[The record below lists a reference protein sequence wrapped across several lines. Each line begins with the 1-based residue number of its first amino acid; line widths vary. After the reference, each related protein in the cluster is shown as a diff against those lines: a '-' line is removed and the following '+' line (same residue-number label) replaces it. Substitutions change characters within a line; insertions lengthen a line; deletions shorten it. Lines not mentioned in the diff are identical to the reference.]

1 MPPHSLRQEREGTVK
16 EKKFSYHYVIV
27 IACFIM
33 MAATVG
39 ITVNTFTIISP
50 AMIADLGI
58 TATQVQLISLVSTF
72 GNMGAGLFVGRIMA
86 KFGMRKTMTVGT
98 ILMCSGF
105 ALRGAS
111 STMLTLCASNL
122 LCGLGMAE
130 ISTIPSGVLVNN
142 WFSMEKKG
150 TMSGIAFAG
159 SVFGGIVF
167 VQVANLLM
175 KTYDWRVTHYVLA
188 AICAVLMLPISMFV
202 VRARPEDQGLCPLG
216 SENAVGGG
224 SCPVVTGISGKK
236 FFKTGSFWLLAVTVF
251 VIGFTNMG
259 IQRNFAICLQNEHGH
274 SEDFA
279 AMVYSAV
286 MFIQIFGKLI
296 LGRVYDK
303 KGVKVGTIY
312 NTVLAIATVAFA
324 VVSSNPIMA
333 VCFGVIFGLL
343 GSMTTVTPPYLT
355 ALIVGRKQYAGIFGV
370 VNVFF
375 NIGVAV
381 GPVVAARIFDAT
393 GSFNSA
399 WIAFAVLSV
408 IITFTTVMSTRHAAE
423 YRSMTD

>member
-202 VRARPEDQGLCPLG
+202 IRARPEDKGLCSLG

-355 ALIVGRKQYAGIFGV
+355 ALIVGRKHYAGIFGV

>member
-1 MPPHSLRQEREGTVK
+1 
-16 EKKFSYHYVIV
+16 
-27 IACFIM
+27 M

-72 GNMGAGLFVGRIMA
+72 ANMFAGLFVGKLMA
-86 KFGMRKTMTVGT
+86 KFGMKMTMTVGT
-98 ILMCSGF
+98 ILMCGGF
-105 ALRGAS
+105 ALRGMS
-111 STMLTLCASNL
+111 STMLTLCASNFV
-122 LCGLGMAE
+122 CGLGMAE

-159 SVFGGIVF
+159 SVVGGIVF
-167 VQVANLLM
+167 VQVANVLM
-175 KTYDWRVTHYVLA
+175 QAYDWRVTHYVLA
-188 AICAVLMLPISMFV
+188 AVCAVMMLPISLFV
-202 VRARPEDQGLCPLG
+202 VRARPEMMGLRPLG
-216 SENAVGGG
+216 SENSAAAAAA
-224 SCPVVTGISGKK
+224 VTGISAKK
-236 FFKTGSFWLLAVTVF
+236 FRKTASFWLLAFTVF

-296 LGRVYDK
+296 LGAIYDK
-303 KGVKVGTIY
+303 KGVKIGTIY
-312 NTVLAIATVAFA
+312 NTVLVIATVAFA
-324 VVSSNPIMA
+324 LASNNAPMA
-333 VCFGVIFGLL
+333 VGFGVVFGLL

-355 ALIVGRKQYAGIFGV
+355 ALIVGRRNYAGIFGL

-375 NIGVAV
+375 NVGVAV
-381 GPVVAARIFDAT
+381 GAVVAARVFDAT
-393 GSFNSA
+393 GSFNGA
-399 WIAFAVLSV
+399 WIAFAVLMV
-408 IITFTTVMSTRHAAE
+408 IAGFTTVLSTKHAKE

>member
-1 MPPHSLRQEREGTVK
+1 M
-16 EKKFSYHYVIV
+16 
-27 IACFIM
+27 
-33 MAATVG
+33 
-39 ITVNTFTIISP
+39 
-50 AMIADLGI
+50 
-58 TATQVQLISLVSTF
+58 
-72 GNMGAGLFVGRIMA
+72 
-86 KFGMRKTMTVGT
+86 
-98 ILMCSGF
+98 
-105 ALRGAS
+105 
-111 STMLTLCASNL
+111 
-122 LCGLGMAE
+122 
-130 ISTIPSGVLVNN
+130 
-142 WFSMEKKG
+142 
-150 TMSGIAFAG
+150 
-159 SVFGGIVF
+159 F

-202 VRARPEDQGLCPLG
+202 VRARPEDKGLCPLG

-324 VVSSNPIMA
+324 VVSSDPIMA

-355 ALIVGRKQYAGIFGV
+355 ALIVGRKYYAGIFGV

-375 NIGVAV
+375 NVGVAV

-408 IITFTTVMSTRHAAE
+408 IITFNTVMSTRHAAE

>member
-1 MPPHSLRQEREGTVK
+1 
-16 EKKFSYHYVIV
+16 
-27 IACFIM
+27 M

-72 GNMGAGLFVGRIMA
+72 ANMFAGLFVGKLMA
-86 KFGMRKTMTVGT
+86 KFGMKMTMTVGT
-98 ILMCSGF
+98 ILMCGGF
-105 ALRGAS
+105 ALRGMS
-111 STMLTLCASNL
+111 STMLTLCASNFV
-122 LCGLGMAE
+122 CGLGMAE

-159 SVFGGIVF
+159 SVVGGIVF
-167 VQVANLLM
+167 VQVANVLM
-175 KTYDWRVTHYVLA
+175 QAYDWRVTHYVLA
-188 AICAVLMLPISMFV
+188 AVCAVMMLPISLFV
-202 VRARPEDQGLCPLG
+202 VRARPEMMGLRPLG
-216 SENAVGGG
+216 SENSAAAAAAA
-224 SCPVVTGISGKK
+224 VTGISAKK
-236 FFKTGSFWLLAVTVF
+236 FRKTASFWLLAFTVF

-296 LGRVYDK
+296 LGAVYDK
-303 KGVKVGTIY
+303 KGVKIGTIY
-312 NTVLAIATVAFA
+312 NTVLVIATVAFA
-324 VVSSNPIMA
+324 LASNNAPMA
-333 VCFGVIFGLL
+333 VGFGVVFGLL

-355 ALIVGRKQYAGIFGV
+355 ALIVGRRNYAGIFGL

-375 NIGVAV
+375 NVGVAV
-381 GPVVAARIFDAT
+381 GAVVAARVFDAT
-393 GSFNSA
+393 GSFNGA
-399 WIAFAVLSV
+399 WIDFAVLMV
-408 IITFTTVMSTRHAAE
+408 IAAFTTVLSTKHAKE

>member
-111 STMLTLCASNL
+111 STMLTLCA
-122 LCGLGMAE
+122 CYFFFVMGMSE
-130 ISTIPSGVLVNN
+130 IYTIPSGVLVNN

-286 MFIQIFGKLI
+286 MLIQIFGKLI

-355 ALIVGRKQYAGIFGV
+355 ALIVGRKYYAGIFGV

-375 NIGVAV
+375 NVGVAV

>member
-1 MPPHSLRQEREGTVK
+1 
-16 EKKFSYHYVIV
+16 
-27 IACFIM
+27 M

-58 TATQVQLISLVSTF
+58 KATQVQLISLVSTF
-72 GNMGAGLFVGRIMA
+72 ANMFAGLFVGKLMA
-86 KFGMRKTMTVGT
+86 KFGMKMTMTVGT
-98 ILMCSGF
+98 ILMCGGF
-105 ALRGAS
+105 ALRGMS
-111 STMLTLCASNL
+111 STMLTLCASNFV
-122 LCGLGMAE
+122 CGLGMAE

-159 SVFGGIVF
+159 SVVGGIVF
-167 VQVANLLM
+167 VQVANALM
-175 KTYDWRVTHYVLA
+175 QAYDWRVTHYVLA
-188 AICAVLMLPISMFV
+188 AVCAVMMLPISLFV
-202 VRARPEDQGLCPLG
+202 VRARPEMMGLRPLG
-216 SENAVGGG
+216 SENSAAAAAAA
-224 SCPVVTGISGKK
+224 VTGISAKK
-236 FFKTGSFWLLAVTVF
+236 FRKTASFWLLAFTVF

-296 LGRVYDK
+296 LGAVYDK
-303 KGVKVGTIY
+303 KGVKIGTIY
-312 NTVLAIATVAFA
+312 NTVLVIATVAFA
-324 VVSSNPIMA
+324 LASNNAPMA
-333 VCFGVIFGLL
+333 VGFGVVFGLL

-355 ALIVGRKQYAGIFGV
+355 ALIVGRRNYAGIFGL

-375 NIGVAV
+375 NVGVAV
-381 GPVVAARIFDAT
+381 GAVVAARVFDAT
-393 GSFNSA
+393 GSFNGA
-399 WIAFAVLSV
+399 WIAFAVLMV
-408 IITFTTVMSTRHAAE
+408 IAAFTTVLSTKHAKE

>member
-1 MPPHSLRQEREGTVK
+1 MK

-202 VRARPEDQGLCPLG
+202 VRARPEDKGLCPLG

-333 VCFGVIFGLL
+333 VCFGMIFGLL

-355 ALIVGRKQYAGIFGV
+355 ALIVGRKYYAVIFGV

-375 NIGVAV
+375 NVGVAV

>member
-1 MPPHSLRQEREGTVK
+1 
-16 EKKFSYHYVIV
+16 
-27 IACFIM
+27 M

-72 GNMGAGLFVGRIMA
+72 ANMFAGLFVGKLMA
-86 KFGMRKTMTVGT
+86 KFGMKMTMTVGT
-98 ILMCSGF
+98 ILMCGGF
-105 ALRGAS
+105 ALRGMS
-111 STMLTLCASNL
+111 STMLTLCASNFV
-122 LCGLGMAE
+122 CGLGMAE

-159 SVFGGIVF
+159 SVVGGIVF
-167 VQVANLLM
+167 VQVANVLM
-175 KTYDWRVTHYVLA
+175 QAYDWRVTHYVLA
-188 AICAVLMLPISMFV
+188 AVCAVLMLPISLFV
-202 VRARPEDQGLCPLG
+202 VRARPEMMGLRPLG
-216 SENAVGGG
+216 SENSAAAAAA
-224 SCPVVTGISGKK
+224 VTGISAKK
-236 FFKTGSFWLLAVTVF
+236 FRKTASFWLLAFTVF

-296 LGRVYDK
+296 LGAIYDK
-303 KGVKVGTIY
+303 KGVKIGTIY
-312 NTVLAIATVAFA
+312 NTVLVIATVAFA
-324 VVSSNPIMA
+324 LASNNAPMA
-333 VCFGVIFGLL
+333 VGFGVVFGLL

-355 ALIVGRKQYAGIFGV
+355 ALIVGRRNYAGIFGL

-375 NIGVAV
+375 NVGVAV
-381 GPVVAARIFDAT
+381 GAVVAARVFDAT
-393 GSFNSA
+393 GSFNGA
-399 WIAFAVLSV
+399 WIAFAVLMV
-408 IITFTTVMSTRHAAE
+408 IAAFTTVLSTKHAKE

>member
-286 MFIQIFGKLI
+286 MLIQIFGKLI

-355 ALIVGRKQYAGIFGV
+355 ALIVGRKYYAGIFGV

-375 NIGVAV
+375 NVGVAV

>member
-1 MPPHSLRQEREGTVK
+1 MK
-16 EKKFSYHYVIV
+16 EKKFTYHYVII

-39 ITVNTFTIISP
+39 IIVNTFTIISP

-58 TATQVQLISLVSTF
+58 SATQVQLISLVSTF
-72 GNMGAGLFVGRIMA
+72 GNMIAGLFVGRIMA
-86 KFGMRKTMTVGT
+86 KFGMRSTMTVGT
-98 ILMCSGF
+98 IMMCAGF

-122 LCGLGMAE
+122 LCGIGMAE

-159 SVFGGIVF
+159 SVVGGIVF
-167 VQVANLLM
+167 VQIANLLM
-175 KTYDWRVTHYVLA
+175 QAYDWRVTHYVLA
-188 AICAVLMLPISMFV
+188 AICAVLMLPISLFV
-202 VRARPEDQGLCPLG
+202 VRARPEEKGLCPLG
-216 SENAVGGG
+216 SENAMGGA
-224 SCPVVTGISGKK
+224 CPVVTGISGKK
-236 FFKTGSFWLLAVTVF
+236 FFRTGSFWLLAFTVF
-251 VIGFTNMG
+251 VIGFPNVR

-279 AMVYSAV
+279 TMVYSAV
-286 MFIQIFGKLI
+286 MLIQIFGKII

-303 KGVKVGTIY
+303 KGVKAGTIY
-312 NTVLAIATVAFA
+312 NTVLVIATVAFA
-324 VVSSNPIMA
+324 VTSNNPIMA
-333 VCFGVIFGLL
+333 VCFGVVFGLL

-355 ALIVGRKQYAGIFGV
+355 ALIVGRKSYAGIFGV

-375 NIGVAV
+375 NTGVAV
-381 GPVVAARIFDAT
+381 GAVVAARVFDAT
-393 GSFNSA
+393 GSFNGA
-399 WIAFAVLSV
+399 WIAFAVLMV
-408 IITFTTVMSTRHAAE
+408 IAAFTTGLSTKRAGE
-423 YRSMTD
+423 YRTMTD

>member
-1 MPPHSLRQEREGTVK
+1 
-16 EKKFSYHYVIV
+16 
-27 IACFIM
+27 M

-72 GNMGAGLFVGRIMA
+72 ANMFAGLFVGKLMA
-86 KFGMRKTMTVGT
+86 KFGMKMTMTVGT
-98 ILMCSGF
+98 ILMCGGF
-105 ALRGAS
+105 ALRGMS
-111 STMLTLCASNL
+111 STMLTLCASNFV
-122 LCGLGMAE
+122 CGLGMAE

-159 SVFGGIVF
+159 SVVGGIVF
-167 VQVANLLM
+167 VQVANVLM
-175 KTYDWRVTHYVLA
+175 QAYDWRVTHYVLA
-188 AICAVLMLPISMFV
+188 AVCAVMMLPISLFI
-202 VRARPEDQGLCPLG
+202 VRARPEMMGLRPLG
-216 SENAVGGG
+216 SENSAAAAAA
-224 SCPVVTGISGKK
+224 VTGISAKK
-236 FFKTGSFWLLAVTVF
+236 FRKTASFWLLAFTVF

-296 LGRVYDK
+296 LGAVYDK
-303 KGVKVGTIY
+303 KGVKIGTIY
-312 NTVLAIATVAFA
+312 NTVLVIATVAFA
-324 VVSSNPIMA
+324 LASNNAPMA
-333 VCFGVIFGLL
+333 VGFGVVFGFL
-343 GSMTTVTPPYLT
+343 GSMTIVTPPYLT
-355 ALIVGRKQYAGIFGV
+355 ALIVGRRNYAGIFGL

-375 NIGVAV
+375 NVGVAV
-381 GPVVAARIFDAT
+381 GAVVAARVFDAT
-393 GSFNSA
+393 GSFNGA
-399 WIAFAVLSV
+399 WIDFAVLMV
-408 IITFTTVMSTRHAAE
+408 IAAFTTVLSTKHAKE

>member
-1 MPPHSLRQEREGTVK
+1 
-16 EKKFSYHYVIV
+16 
-27 IACFIM
+27 M

-72 GNMGAGLFVGRIMA
+72 ANMFAGLFVGKLMA
-86 KFGMRKTMTVGT
+86 KFGMKMTMTVGT
-98 ILMCSGF
+98 ILMCGGF
-105 ALRGAS
+105 ALRGMS
-111 STMLTLCASNL
+111 STMLTLCASNFV
-122 LCGLGMAE
+122 CGLGMAE

-159 SVFGGIVF
+159 SVVGGIVF
-167 VQVANLLM
+167 VQVANVLM
-175 KTYDWRVTHYVLA
+175 QAYDWRVTHYVLA
-188 AICAVLMLPISMFV
+188 AVCAVLMLPISLFV
-202 VRARPEDQGLCPLG
+202 VRARPEMMGLRPLG
-216 SENAVGGG
+216 SENSAGAAAAAA
-224 SCPVVTGISGKK
+224 VTGISAKK
-236 FFKTGSFWLLAVTVF
+236 FRKTASFWLLAFTVF

-296 LGRVYDK
+296 LGAVYDK
-303 KGVKVGTIY
+303 KGVKFGTVY
-312 NTVLAIATVAFA
+312 CTVLFLIAAGASLKAGSTAVAIVFGAF
-324 VVSSNPIMA
+324 
-333 VCFGVIFGLL
+333 FGLVC
-343 GSMTTVTPPYLT
+343 SMTTVTPPYLT
-355 ALIVGRKQYAGIFGV
+355 ALIVGRRNYAGIFGL

-375 NIGVAV
+375 NVGVAV
-381 GPVVAARIFDAT
+381 GAVVAARVFDAT
-393 GSFNSA
+393 GSFNGA
-399 WIAFAVLSV
+399 WIAFAVLMV
-408 IITFTTVMSTRHAAE
+408 IAAFTTVLSTKHAKE

>member
-333 VCFGVIFGLL
+333 VCFGMIFGLL

-355 ALIVGRKQYAGIFGV
+355 ALIVGRKYYAGIFGV

>member
-333 VCFGVIFGLL
+333 VCFGMIFGLL

-355 ALIVGRKQYAGIFGV
+355 ALIVGRKYYAVIFGV

-375 NIGVAV
+375 NVGVAV

>member
-202 VRARPEDQGLCPLG
+202 VRARPEDKGLCPLG

-355 ALIVGRKQYAGIFGV
+355 ALIVGRKYYAGIFGV

-375 NIGVAV
+375 NVGVAV

-408 IITFTTVMSTRHAAE
+408 IITFTTVMSTRHAVE